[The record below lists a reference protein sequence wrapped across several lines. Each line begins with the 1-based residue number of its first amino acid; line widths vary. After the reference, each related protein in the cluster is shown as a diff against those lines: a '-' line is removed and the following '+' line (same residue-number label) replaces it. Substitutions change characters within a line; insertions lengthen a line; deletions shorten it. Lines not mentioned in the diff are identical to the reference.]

1 MDHHCPWIWNCVGQD
16 NHRYFFLFIVYV
28 WLSSFYGALNVL
40 SLFYEAYS
48 SEEWTLPMPRS
59 QVGVSTFLNVSTVL
73 AVSIL
78 FAVQAYLIST
88 GQTSV
93 EWHVNR
99 VQRRKAKQEGRPFVN
114 PHDFGFQRNW
124 EHFLGKHSLMFVL
137 LPSLVAPPPLD
148 ESVESHYAGV

>member
-1 MDHHCPWIWNCVGQD
+1 M
-16 NHRYFFLFIVYV
+16 RL
-28 WLSSFYGALNVL
+28 
-40 SLFYEAYS
+40 
-48 SEEWTLPMPRS
+48 
-59 QVGVSTFLNVSTVL
+59 
-73 AVSIL
+73 
-78 FAVQAYLIST
+78 

-137 LPSLVAPPPLD
+137 LPSLVAPPPLGAFRFLLSPSHSEVGGMTPARRVSLTDGTRLPD

>member
-1 MDHHCPWIWNCVGQD
+1 MGQN
-16 NHRYFFLFIVYV
+16 NHRHFFLFVVYV

-40 SLFYEAYS
+40 PLFYEAYN

-59 QVGVSTFLNVSTVL
+59 QVAVSTFLNVSTVL

-78 FAVQAYLIST
+78 LAVQAFLIST

-93 EWHVNR
+93 EWQVNR
-99 VQRRKAKQEGRPFVN
+99 VQRKKAKLEGRPFVN
-114 PHDFGFQRNW
+114 PHDFGFRRNW
-124 EHFLGKHSLMFVL
+124 EHFLGKHSLPFVL

-148 ESVESHYAGV
+148 ESSESHYAGV